1 MNDRWDQSCNNLQK
15 RMCGVQR
22 GVSINHTI
30 SGWNTIH
37 MVELVVV
44 SDVVGPNAGQ
54 AHPFATVGCVVIM

>member
-1 MNDRWDQSCNNLQK
+1 LQK